1 MTAVEMEQRARGP
14 SSESRQGTNPRE
26 KVRGRRSALSYG
38 DLGDAEGA
46 CDDRNALE
54 GEQWRAWWE
63 AEAGVG
69 RCGWLR

>member
-1 MTAVEMEQRARGP
+1 MVRLAPGP

-26 KVRGRRSALSYG
+26 KVRGSTLSYG

-69 RCGWLR
+69 RCRWLR